1 MEGGAKHREE
11 VNIDHLL
18 GGGWPAEYE
27 EKMVNYM
34 QEEEEDD
41 PMRKVSSTPSSGL
54 SPILRRGSL
63 HKRRNV

>member
-11 VNIDHLL
+11 MNIDHLL

-34 QEEEEDD
+34 QEEEEEDD
-41 PMRKVSSTPSSGL
+41 PMRKVSSTP
-54 SPILRRGSL
+54 
-63 HKRRNV
+63 

>member
-27 EKMVNYM
+27 EKMVNYV
-34 QEEEEDD
+34 QEEEEDVFN
-41 PMRKVSSTPSSGL
+41 PIRWIVSYLKKRKSSQAKKC
-54 SPILRRGSL
+54 LRFL
-63 HKRRNV
+63 

>member
-1 MEGGAKHREE
+1 

-18 GGGWPAEYE
+18 GGRWPVEYE
-27 EKMVNYM
+27 EKMVNYV
-34 QEEEEDD
+34 QEEEEEDD
-41 PMRKVSSTPSSGL
+41 PMRKVSSTPSGGL

>member
-1 MEGGAKHREE
+1 M
-11 VNIDHLL
+11 NIDHLL

-41 PMRKVSSTPSSGL
+41 PMRKVSSTPSSVEEEEVFT
-54 SPILRRGSL
+54 SEEMFEISL
-63 HKRRNV
+63 DS